1 VVAEAYS
8 FLQNLSTDVIAPG
21 FSTYWR
27 SLMLSNT
34 QSNQLDTSS
43 NTSQAAQPVMQ
54 IAFSVVTAVKP
65 NVVSKQYYKD
75 EKGEIKKESGGKL
88 YEGKIKKKTVANLIE
103 FSAALDAAGPSNA
116 FLFGVSQ
123 YPDAVITTRS
133 NLEKRIAAM
142 ADGDL
147 PVIARDRPH
156 IGWDG
161 GPGILMGDY
170 DPDPDAPLLPPEQI
184 LERFYEAVPEL
195 RDAPHLWRPSS
206 SSCIVDEDTGQ
217 EIRGIAGQRVY
228 FLVADATDIPRVGK
242 ILVDRL
248 WLAGYGRIS
257 ISKSGAKLE
266 RCDVDSSVWQPER
279 FDFCGGAL
287 CEKPLIQRFPP
298 SIIYNSDA
306 PPLDTRRLVRDL
318 DKDEKAEVERLKR
331 EAKGRDS
338 VVKESKKI
346 QDVWVE
352 ERVKAS
358 AAKTKE
364 QKAEVRAA
372 FKLAVTH
379 KILSGNF
386 PIMLASGETIYVFQI
401 FADRKKYH
409 NARCPDPVDGGDDKR
424 IAFINTKAS
433 QPFIYSHAHGSVR
446 YKLLRSLVSVELI
459 PGQLHLVVKK
469 ILVTLRQD
477 GSIYERGGEVVR
489 LTEKGLVVPL
499 EAEYLTVYLTQI
511 MSFFRP
517 GKDKEGND
525 VLKAVDCPLDLAK
538 RVLAMRGE
546 FDFPILDAVL
556 TAPIQTVDG
565 TILEEAGYDDATRT
579 FMFQNNP
586 DAAPVPRTPTV
597 AQVTDAL
604 KFLWRP
610 FENFPFVGNAD
621 KSVILAAILTA
632 IMRPTLPTAP
642 GFLLAAP
649 TAGSGKTLLM
659 ICLSILAGTE
669 NPALMPPSDN
679 EEEIRK
685 RMLAALREAKPV
697 LVLDN
702 VVGHLDSAALC
713 VLLTSREYS
722 DRLLGSSVTLSVPT
736 NTLVMASG
744 NNVKLVGDLNRRFL
758 TCTIDPK
765 TDKAY
770 RRTFDL
776 NPAEFT
782 RAHRQEMVVAA
793 LTILQGYRTLGSK
806 MTQDRTASFEDW
818 SDAVRQAVMWAG
830 TLGVLD
836 LPDPCDSI
844 DASYD
849 QDPETRKLQTLLESW
864 HCAYQGSPRK
874 IQQVIR
880 DLPDPDD
887 QVDDSPL
894 SQLYDAADEI
904 AGERGRVNPRRL
916 GRWIERMNG
925 RVCGGKKFEIAGRSG
940 GSNLWRV
947 CTN

>member
-1 VVAEAYS
+1 
-8 FLQNLSTDVIAPG
+8 
-21 FSTYWR
+21 
-27 SLMLSNT
+27 
-34 QSNQLDTSS
+34 LD
-43 NTSQAAQPVMQ
+43 
-54 IAFSVVTAVKP
+54 
-65 NVVSKQYYKD
+65 
-75 EKGEIKKESGGKL
+75 
-88 YEGKIKKKTVANLIE
+88 
-103 FSAALDAAGPSNA
+103 
-116 FLFGVSQ
+116 
-123 YPDAVITTRS
+123 
-133 NLEKRIAAM
+133 
-142 ADGDL
+142 
-147 PVIARDRPH
+147 
-156 IGWDG
+156 
-161 GPGILMGDY
+161 GI
-170 DPDPDAPLLPPEQI
+170 
-184 LERFYEAVPEL
+184 
-195 RDAPHLWRPSS
+195 
-206 SSCIVDEDTGQ
+206 
-217 EIRGIAGQRVY
+217 
-228 FLVADATDIPRVGK
+228 
-242 ILVDRL
+242 
-248 WLAGYGRIS
+248 
-257 ISKSGAKLE
+257 
-266 RCDVDSSVWQPER
+266 
-279 FDFCGGAL
+279 
-287 CEKPLIQRFPP
+287 
-298 SIIYNSDA
+298 
-306 PPLDTRRLVRDL
+306 
-318 DKDEKAEVERLKR
+318 
-331 EAKGRDS
+331 
-338 VVKESKKI
+338 
-346 QDVWVE
+346 
-352 ERVKAS
+352 
-358 AAKTKE
+358 
-364 QKAEVRAA
+364 
-372 FKLAVTH
+372 
-379 KILSGNF
+379 F
-386 PIMLASGETIYVFQI
+386 PIQLASGAMTSVAEILANPGKF
-401 FADRKKYH
+401 H
-409 NARCPDPVDGGDDKR
+409 NIRCADPVEPDYGNDSR
-424 IAFINTKAS
+424 IAFINTKTS
-433 QPFIYSHAHGSVR
+433 SPFIFSHAHGGTR
-446 YKLLRSLVSVELI
+446 YKLLRASVEVQLI
-459 PGQLHLVVKK
+459 PGELHFVVKK
-469 ILVTLRQD
+469 ILEALRQD

-489 LTEKGLVVPL
+489 LTEKGRVLPL

-511 MSFFRP
+511 MSFLRP
-517 GKDKEGND
+517 EKNKKGKEVFK
-525 VLKAVDCPLDLAK
+525 VVDCPLDLAK
-538 RVLAMRGE
+538 RVLSMRGQ
-546 FDFPILDAVL
+546 FDFPVLDAVL

-565 TILEEAGYDDATRT
+565 RILEEAGYDEPTRT
-579 FMFQNNP
+579 FMIQSNQ
-586 DAAPVPRTPTV
+586 DAISIPRAPTV
-597 AQVTDAL
+597 AQVIDAL
-604 KFLWRP
+604 NYLWKP
-610 FENFPFVGNAD
+610 FKDFPFVKSAD
-621 KSVILAAILTA
+621 VSVMLTAILTA
-632 IMRPTLPTAP
+632 VMRPVLPTAP
-642 GFLLAAP
+642 GFLLDAP

-736 NTLVMASG
+736 TTLVMASG
-744 NNVKLVGDLNRRFL
+744 NNVKLIGDLNRRFL

-818 SDAVRQAVMWAG
+818 SDTVRQAVMWAG

-864 HCAYQGSPRK
+864 HGTYQSSPKK

-947 CTN
+947 CTK